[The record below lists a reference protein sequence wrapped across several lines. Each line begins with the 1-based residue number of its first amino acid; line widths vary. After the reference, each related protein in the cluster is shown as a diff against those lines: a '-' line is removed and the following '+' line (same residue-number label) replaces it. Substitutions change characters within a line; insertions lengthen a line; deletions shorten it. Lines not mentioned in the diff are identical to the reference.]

1 MHFRSF
7 HELLGEMPSHRVPV
21 AVAAAGDTEVLSAIK
36 EAEDKG
42 WVEPILVG
50 DPERLEIAAKA
61 VGYSL
66 PGGDRIVAASDER
79 QAARLAVEVVRS
91 GRAEMLMKGLIE
103 TSDFLR
109 AILDREH
116 GLRKGERKMS
126 HLAALED
133 PLHHRLYFLSDAA
146 VNVQPD
152 LLMKTEIVRNAV
164 EALHALGIEEPL
176 VAALAAVEVV
186 DPAMPATVDAAN
198 LSKMSE
204 RGQLPHCIVD
214 GPLALD
220 NAISREAALHKGIRS
235 AVAGEPD
242 LLVVPNIEAGNVLYK
257 AFTYFQ
263 GARTAGIL
271 LGAQCPIV
279 LTSRAD
285 PPEAKLLSIGIGMR
299 VAAGQNIHASH

>member
-1 MHFRSF
+1 VHFRSF
-7 HELLGEMPSHRVPV
+7 HELLGEVPSKRVPV

-36 EAEDKG
+36 EAETKG

-50 DPERLEIAAKA
+50 DPERLESAAQA
-61 VGYSL
+61 VGYEL
-66 PGGDRIVAASDER
+66 PPGDRIVPATDER
-79 QAARLAVEVVRS
+79 EAARLAVDVVRS

-103 TSDFLR
+103 TGDFLR

-116 GLRKGERKMS
+116 GLRKGARKMS
-126 HLAALED
+126 HLAVLED

-146 VNVQPD
+146 VNVEPD

-164 EALHALGIEEPL
+164 EAMHAVGIEEPL
-176 VAALAAVEVV
+176 VAALAAVEIV

-198 LSKMSE
+198 LAKMSE
-204 RGQLPHCIVD
+204 RGQLPRCIVD

-220 NAISREAALHKGIRS
+220 NAISRDAALHKGIRS

-242 LLVVPNIEAGNVLYK
+242 LLVVPNIEAGNILYK

-299 VAAGQNIHASH
+299 VAAGQHTRAAH

>member
-1 MHFRSF
+1 MHVQSF
-7 HELLGEMPSHRVPV
+7 EELLRDVPGGRVRL
-21 AVAAAGDTEVLSAIK
+21 AVAAAGDAEVMSAIK
-36 EAEDKG
+36 EAEDRG
-42 WVEPILVG
+42 WIEALLVG
-50 DPERLEIAAKA
+50 DPDRIAEAA
-61 VGYSL
+61 SEVGYRAL
-66 PGGDRIVAASDER
+66 ERARIVAEPDDRA
-79 QAARLAVEVVRS
+79 AARSAVELVRQ
-91 GRAEMLMKGLIE
+91 GRADMLMKGLIE

-109 AILDREH
+109 EILDREH
-116 GLRKGERKMS
+116 GLRSGRKIS

-152 LLMKTEIVRNAV
+152 LLTKLEIVRNAV
-164 EALHALGIEEPL
+164 EALHALGIAEPL
-176 VAALAAVEVV
+176 VAALAAVELV

-204 RGQLPHCIVD
+204 RGQLPRCVID

-220 NAISREAALHKGIRS
+220 NAISAEAAQHKGIKS
-235 AVAGEPD
+235 AVAGQPD
-242 LLVVPNIEAGNVLYK
+242 LLLVPDIEAGNILYK

-271 LGAQCPIV
+271 LGARCPIV

-285 PPEAKLLSIGIGMR
+285 PPEAKVLSIGLGMR
-299 VAAGQNIHASH
+299 VAAGFATRVQQ

>member
-1 MHFRSF
+1 MHFRGF
-7 HELLGEMPSHRVPV
+7 HELLGEVPSRRMRV
-21 AVAAAGDTEVLSAIK
+21 AVVAAGDAEVLRAIK

-42 WVEPILVG
+42 WVEAILVG
-50 DPERLEIAAKA
+50 DLERLESAAKV
-61 VGYSL
+61 VGYEL
-66 PGGDRIVAASDER
+66 PAGDRVIEATDER
-79 QAARLAVEVVRS
+79 EAARLAVEVVRS
-91 GRAEMLMKGLIE
+91 GRADMLMKGLIE

-109 AILDREH
+109 AVLDRDH
-116 GLRKGERKMS
+116 GLRQGSRKMS
-126 HLAALED
+126 HLAGLED

-176 VAALAAVEVV
+176 VAALAAVELV

-198 LSKMSE
+198 LAKMSE
-204 RGQLPHCIVD
+204 RGQLPRCIVD

-220 NAISREAALHKGIRS
+220 NAISREAALHKGIHS

-263 GARTAGIL
+263 SARTAGIL

-299 VAAGQNIHASH
+299 VALGQHVRSPH

>member
-1 MHFRSF
+1 MGYRNFA
-7 HELLGEMPSHRVPV
+7 ELLRDVPPRRVRV
-21 AVAAAGDTEVLSAIK
+21 AVAAAGDVEVLSAIR
-36 EAEDKG
+36 EAEARG
-42 WVEPILVG
+42 WIEATLVG
-50 DPERLEIAAKA
+50 DPERITSAAKE
-61 VGYSL
+61 VGLEL
-66 PGGDRIVAASDER
+66 PQARRIVPAPNER
-79 QAARLAVEVVRS
+79 VAARAAVELVRA
-91 GRAEMLMKGLIE
+91 GQAQMLMKGLIE

-109 AILDREH
+109 AILDRDR
-116 GLRKGERKMS
+116 GLRASGKIS

-152 LLMKTEIVRNAV
+152 LLTKMEIARNAV
-164 EALHALGIEEPL
+164 EALHALGIRKPL
-176 VAALAAVEVV
+176 VAALAAIELV

-204 RGQLPHCIVD
+204 RGQLPDCVID

-220 NAISREAALHKGIRS
+220 NAISAEAAAHKGIRS
-235 AVAGEPD
+235 AVAGRPD
-242 LLVVPNIEAGNVLYK
+242 LLLVPDIEAGKILYK

-271 LGAQCPIV
+271 LGARCPIV

-285 PPEAKLLSIGIGMR
+285 PTEAKLLSIGLGMR
-299 VAAGQNIHASH
+299 VAACVDPAIPK